1 MILCSIQLCFQYI
14 LGSNIAAMSVANII
28 DCLQKMVQAGFEGLR
43 DEPDLL
49 VSTLTQLSKNC
60 DQAIVLLQQY
70 SIECGAEIF
79 VSGNSV
85 DHVTQPSHV
94 TGDDHVTNR
103 YIRLVYW
110 LLAKLNSTIKQEVEL
125 FEARQSENLPS
136 VKNEHTAPLSARTC

>member
-1 MILCSIQLCFQYI
+1 MF
-14 LGSNIAAMSVANII
+14 N
-28 DCLQKMVQAGFEGLR
+28 
-43 DEPDLL
+43 
-49 VSTLTQLSKNC
+49 
-60 DQAIVLLQQY
+60 IVLFTV
-70 SIECGAEIF
+70 ECGAEIF

-136 VKNEHTAPLSARTC
+136 VKNEHTAPPLRPDVLSISK